1 LILYRTKILRLLL
14 ACKIEYDPKAVRQLH
29 KLNKQIAAKILD
41 GIEAYADNPIETK
54 TKKLKTPFDGAYR
67 LRIGDYRVI
76 FYKED
81 DLMLVSK
88 IAHRKQVY
96 L

>member
-1 LILYRTKILRLLL
+1 MGYNIQ
-14 ACKIEYDPKAVRQLH
+14 YDQKAVKQLK
-29 KLNKQIAAKILD
+29 KLDKSIASNILD
-41 GIEAYADNPIETK
+41 CIEHYANEPIPTK

-67 LRIGDYRVI
+67 LRCGDYRVV
-76 FYKED
+76 FYQED
-81 DLMLVSK
+81 NLMLISK

>member
-1 LILYRTKILRLLL
+1 MDYNIQ
-14 ACKIEYDPKAVRQLH
+14 YDPKALKQLK
-29 KLNKQIAAKILD
+29 KLDKYEASKILD
-41 GIEAYADNPIETK
+41 GLESYASNPISFK
-54 TKKLKTPFDGAYR
+54 IKKLKTPFDGAYR

-76 FYKED
+76 FYQED
-81 DLMLVSK
+81 DLTLISR

>member
-1 LILYRTKILRLLL
+1 MAYNIQ
-14 ACKIEYDPKAVRQLH
+14 YDPKAVKQLK
-29 KLNKQIAAKILD
+29 KLDKSIASDILD
-41 GIEAYADNPIETK
+41 CIENYANEPITTK

-67 LRIGDYRVI
+67 LRCGDYRVV
-76 FYKED
+76 FYQED
-81 DLMLVSK
+81 NLMLISK

>member
-1 LILYRTKILRLLL
+1 LVYEIK
-14 ACKIEYDPKAVRQLH
+14 YDPKAVKDLQ
-29 KLNKQIAAKILD
+29 KLDKHEASKILN
-41 GIEAYADNPIETK
+41 GIEAYANDPIKTK
-54 TKKLKTPFDGAYR
+54 IKKLKTPFDGAYR

-76 FYKED
+76 FYEED
-81 DLMLVSK
+81 ELILISK

>member
-1 LILYRTKILRLLL
+1 LGYR
-14 ACKIEYDPKAVRQLH
+14 IEYDPKAFKQLQ
-29 KLNKQIAAKILD
+29 KLNKHEAAKILD
-41 GIEAYADNPIETK
+41 GIEVYAKEPIK
-54 TKKLKTPFDGAYR
+54 SRVKKLKTPFDGAYR

-76 FYKED
+76 FYQED
-81 DLMLVSK
+81 DLMLISK